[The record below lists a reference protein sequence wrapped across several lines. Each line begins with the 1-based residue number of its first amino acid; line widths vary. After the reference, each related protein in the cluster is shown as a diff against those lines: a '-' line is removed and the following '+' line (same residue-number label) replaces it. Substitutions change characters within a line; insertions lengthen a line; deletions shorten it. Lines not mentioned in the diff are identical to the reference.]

1 MQNLAETGV
10 YGQGGLCSPC
20 APETLKSHDG
30 SLPPSKSCHDHKTHT
45 RVPPWSVL
53 LWGPSRALDLVCII
67 MGGDRNTPHRAHR
80 LVEDTLVRRVA
91 TVSHSEKPLHSL

>member
-53 LWGPSRALDLVCII
+53 LWGPSCALDLCVLSWEGI
-67 MGGDRNTPHRAHR
+67 
-80 LVEDTLVRRVA
+80 A
-91 TVSHSEKPLHSL
+91 THPTEPTGW